1 MEITLSNKQLIQE
14 LKQWDPSTPAHTACR
29 SGGSFN
35 YMPVSKVDV
44 AYPDRSM
51 SATNPPII
59 YGLYRRNGGLTVQ
72 QLINELE
79 KWPGD
84 FPAFIQDNDPDTDG
98 IANYIPVQG
107 VDVHDTALPISE
119 TNQLGIQAGD
129 SSYLGGEDWATY
141 PFPGEYLGS

>member
-1 MEITLSNKQLIQE
+1 
-14 LKQWDPSTPAHTACR
+14 
-29 SGGSFN
+29 
-35 YMPVSKVDV
+35 MPVSKVDV